1 MPKPIYKI
9 PSMVEIEAT
18 PWNGFKVASTF
29 SGCGGSCLGY
39 RIAGYKVVYA
49 NEFIES
55 ARQTY
60 KANHP
65 NSYLDPS
72 DIRKITADDILDK
85 INLKKANL
93 IYLMAV
99 LLALLFPLAV
109 KGKQGGVKK
118 KTTAKQRRG

>member
-1 MPKPIYKI
+1 MQSHQLVSITESQKASMPKPLYKI

-55 ARQTY
+55 ARQTS
-60 KANHP
+60 K
-65 NSYLDPS
+65 LTTQ
-72 DIRKITADDILDK
+72 TAFLTQEILEK
-85 INLKKANL
+85 
-93 IYLMAV
+93 
-99 LLALLFPLAV
+99 
-109 KGKQGGVKK
+109 
-118 KTTAKQRRG
+118 